1 MTLDPE
7 LDTWRHQWQAR
18 DAMPADVRRR
28 VERDIR
34 WMRLS
39 YLSAVAVTV
48 IFGGGTTAWALVSGD
63 ADIAVVAV
71 ATWVF
76 IAVTW
81 AVSLTIEGG
90 PGQWKPASTTT
101 AAFLEFSIA
110 RRIGARRG
118 IVAAAVLY
126 AAFSAFMLTWRFQ
139 NPAGEAPT
147 DVWSYL
153 AARWIFWTITAL
165 LAVVAVWRWR
175 ALGREV
181 KVLRD
186 LRQSP

>member
-7 LDTWRHQWQAR
+7 LDAWRHQWQAR

-34 WMRLS
+34 RMRWGFLA
-39 YLSAVAVTV
+39 AVAVTV
-48 IFGGGTTAWALVSGD
+48 IFGGGTTTWAVASGD
-63 ADIAVVAV
+63 AGITVLAV

-81 AVSLTIEGG
+81 TVSVTIEAGV
-90 PGQWKPASTTT
+90 GQWKPAAPTT

-110 RRIGARRG
+110 RRIATRRA

-126 AAFSAFMLTWRFQ
+126 AAFSAFMLAWRFQ
-139 NPAGEAPT
+139 NPAGEAAT
-147 DVWSYL
+147 EVWSYL

-165 LAVVAVWRWR
+165 LAVVAAVRWR
-175 ALGREV
+175 ALGRELE
-181 KVLRD
+181 VLRD
-186 LRQSP
+186 LRPSQ